1 MRLISCPYSEFGKI
15 KTLYEKEITGFLDLA
30 NLIRKYLETSEWKT
44 PLSIAVFGRPGSGKS
59 TAIKQII
66 NSINPQRKSDP
77 LTFNLAQFSSVDQ
90 LTEAFHQVQDQ
101 VLSSHE
107 VPLVIFDEFDS
118 YFNKHHLGWLKFF
131 LAPMQ
136 DGLFRGKTGDYR
148 IGRAIFLFSGGT
160 SYNFEQFSGKK
171 FGNNNAENDHSDTIN
186 KDAKLNDFISRLR
199 GYLDVSGINKESEEL
214 SQCRLIKLRRAIL
227 LRALLEE
234 HVNPIFRTVKD
245 KKIADIHDDV
255 IQAFLNTKTYKY
267 EVRSMVAII
276 QMSRW
281 INGGFVPASLPSR
294 SQLENHVDI
303 ESFYL

>member
-1 MRLISCPYSEFGKI
+1 
-15 KTLYEKEITGFLDLA
+15 
-30 NLIRKYLETSEWKT
+30 LIRKYLETSEWT
-44 PLSIAVFGRPGSGKS
+44 IPLSIAVFGRPGSGKS

-66 NSINPQRKSDP
+66 KSINPRRKSDP

-101 VLSSHE
+101 VLSSTE
-107 VPLVIFDEFDS
+107 VPLIIFDEFDS
-118 YFNKHHLGWLKFF
+118 CFDGHHLGWLKFF

-148 IGRAIFLFSGGT
+148 VGRAIFLFSGGT
-160 SYNFEQFSGKK
+160 SYNFKQFNGKK
-171 FGNNNAENDHSDTIN
+171 PGNNSAENDHLDTIN

-199 GYLDVSGINKESEEL
+199 GYLDVLGINEENEEFPPD
-214 SQCRLIKLRRAIL
+214 RLIKLRRAIL
-227 LRALLEE
+227 LRALLEKHAE
-234 HVNPIFRTVKD
+234 SIFQIAKD

-267 EVRSMVAII
+267 EVRSMEAVI

-281 INGGFVPASLPSR
+281 INGQFVPASLPSR

-303 ESFYL
+303 ESFHP